1 MQKSLSAQICDA
13 INSEDCL
20 SIKSLFLANPEQM
33 TANTFFGGQTWLG
46 YASQVGKL
54 ASVKQLI
61 ESGAEVNQGSD
72 PEGVTPL
79 CSSCFNGHYD
89 IAEYLL
95 ECGARLDTSASVRNA
110 LFAAIVGKSLKIT
123 KLLLEAGIDTSLFY
137 NSKTMRNMDACKFA
151 LLYGQR
157 DIARAIAF
165 WQSKND
171 SEIAEKII
179 SVAENDLEAN
189 RRGRKNR

>member
-1 MQKSLSAQICDA
+1 M
-13 INSEDCL
+13 
-20 SIKSLFLANPEQM
+20 
-33 TANTFFGGQTWLG
+33 
-46 YASQVGKL
+46 
-54 ASVKQLI
+54 
-61 ESGAEVNQGSD
+61 
-72 PEGVTPL
+72 
-79 CSSCFNGHYD
+79 
-89 IAEYLL
+89 L
-95 ECGARLDTSASVRNA
+95 ECGARLDTSAPVRNA

-157 DIARAIAF
+157 DIARTIAF

-179 SVAENDLEAN
+179 SVAEKDLEAN